1 VAKFDFKMKELH
13 IIELA
18 GKVVQE
24 NGVFRGNAGDTALSS
39 AFQYLFKK
47 EFPKNKITFMQCRK
61 VFTENDVDEIN
72 KADLLVIAGG
82 GLFLNDSTNPRTNE
96 VFENEVSDWM
106 WGISKE
112 LLEKIQIPIIVYSVG
127 YNRFRNQREFKESFN
142 ETVNLL
148 AKKSIFFSLRNSGS
162 VESLKKYID
171 KKYHDKLK
179 LNFCPTLLLNNK
191 YEFKNNLQNKK
202 VGFVIAG
209 DRVDKRHENLEEF
222 AKHIKIFVE
231 FLKTEGYET
240 ILINHLYDTWIE
252 KYVKFDKFIDLY
264 GKPTEQ
270 VYKTYSEIDVV
281 VADRGHG
288 QMIPFACGC
297 KIISPISHEKLN
309 WFLRDIDL
317 AEFGIDE
324 SDINLSKKLIEK
336 FKKIQ
341 KLDWDKKHQLGMDK
355 IETINSENIE
365 IIMKLLNLKN

>member
-1 VAKFDFKMKELH
+1 MKELH

-39 AFQYLFKK
+39 AFQYLFKE

-61 VFTENDVDEIN
+61 VFTENDVNEIN
-72 KADLLVIAGG
+72 NADLLVIAGG

-112 LLEKIQIPIIVYSVG
+112 LLEKIKIPIIVYSVG
-127 YNRFRNQREFKESFN
+127 YNRFRNQREFKESFT

-171 KKYHDKLK
+171 KKYHRKLK

-191 YEFKNNLQNKK
+191 YGFKNNLQNKK

-209 DRVDKRHENLEEF
+209 DRIDKRHKNLDEF
-222 AKHIKIFVE
+222 SKHIKIFVE

-297 KIISPISHEKLN
+297 KIISPVSHEKLN

-341 KLDWDKKHQLGMDK
+341 SLDWDKKHQLGMDK
-355 IETINSENIE
+355 IKTTNYENIE
-365 IIMKLLNLKN
+365 IIMKLLNFEKLKT